1 MASLP
6 NESEGM
12 GKVVAIMTTKSEY
25 GEVTRNIYE
34 RQAENFI
41 NPLREGVEES
51 YIAGIHVT
59 TTIKFVN

>member
-1 MASLP
+1 
-6 NESEGM
+6 M
-12 GKVVAIMTTKSEY
+12 GKVVATMTTKSEY